1 MFGLSAS
8 KLLLLALVIA
18 AVWYGYKHL
27 ARPDSAGSKGKVDAN
42 PDSDP
47 VEGAGA
53 GAIEDMVRCPA
64 CGAYRASGLQ
74 ACSTSGCTGKA

>member
-27 ARPDSAGSKGKVDAN
+27 TRSETAKDKVDGR

-47 VEGAGA
+47 VEGGGP

-64 CGAYRASGLQ
+64 CGAYRASGIQ
-74 ACSTSGCTGKA
+74 ACSTPECSGKG

>member
-1 MFGLSAS
+1 MFGLSAA
-8 KLLLLALVIA
+8 KLLLLGLVIA

-27 ARPDSAGSKGKVDAN
+27 SRSAGGEKVARK

-47 VEGAGA
+47 VEGAGP

-64 CGAYRASGLQ
+64 CGAYRASGIQ
-74 ACSTSGCTGKA
+74 ACSTPGCSGKG